1 MRTAFFRVFSS
12 SQCWKTVGNWEELR
26 IFAVW
31 TQHLSLRKLIK
42 TGKFL
47 SFCTLFH
54 WNFEEL
60 WNVSERTQWVKPFS
74 KVTNNFRL
82 WVTLYNVVGST
93 DCQPDRLFSFH
104 YPTVQSIRW
113 GCEQKNRER
122 LSVSSVKKKKND
134 VSHSLLRKTLSFDSP
149 LSLRKLRGWRS
160 QSVTLLNNFKFSRNH
175 YAAFFLFFS
184 FTDNDVSHIF
194 IQTVAFSKTYKFA
207 SHSLNSLRFWK
218 A

>member
-1 MRTAFFRVFSS
+1 MTPFHLPPKNPHRRIRFFKSPLLFRPSRFFRNLSEFGRISRIFKAFRLCENCVFRFFSS

-31 TQHLSLRKLIK
+31 TQHLSLQKLIK
-42 TGKFL
+42 TGKLL

-82 WVTLYNVVGST
+82 WVTLYGLVDST

-113 GCEQKNRER
+113 GCE
-122 LSVSSVKKKKND
+122 
-134 VSHSLLRKTLSFDSP
+134 
-149 LSLRKLRGWRS
+149 
-160 QSVTLLNNFKFSRNH
+160 
-175 YAAFFLFFS
+175 
-184 FTDNDVSHIF
+184 
-194 IQTVAFSKTYKFA
+194 
-207 SHSLNSLRFWK
+207 
-218 A
+218 